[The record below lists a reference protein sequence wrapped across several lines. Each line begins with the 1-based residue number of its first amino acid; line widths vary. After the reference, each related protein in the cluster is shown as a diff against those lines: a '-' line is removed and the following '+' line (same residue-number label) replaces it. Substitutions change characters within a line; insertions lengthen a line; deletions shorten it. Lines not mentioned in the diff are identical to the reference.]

1 MVEGGGAS
9 FARHERERAS
19 GEAAVVAE
27 RNGGELARGF
37 YRAAGRMDLSPV
49 VGGNG
54 GGEGRCRGVKP
65 GGTGA
70 ACGRCG
76 RGMRGVGR
84 AHVGEA
90 RTVGLLGRR
99 ARADVVLPLRFHRRE
114 EGTGL
119 TGVPHPSATRGGVG
133 ARGAQ
138 LAEPS
143 AGLAAARAVVRAL
156 GLEQAGG
163 GKLGRKQ
170 PIG

>member
-37 YRAAGRMDLSPV
+37 YRAVGRMDLSPV

-114 EGTGL
+114 EGT
-119 TGVPHPSATRGGVG
+119 TRGGVG